1 MGYNLDC
8 SSMLRYFQQI
18 LFRLLFLGTREEK
31 TKKDNEVPWYK
42 ILWEKISKICT
53 CCRPAPAP
61 QPTAPSSVDGRPT
74 ESSGTTSPEVG
85 TTDRRQMRVTVDFD
99 SRRYGICATK
109 LSISTGELPPDL
121 VEHKM
126 TA

>member
-85 TTDRRQMRVTVDFD
+85 TTERRQMRVTVDFD
-99 SRRYGICATK
+99 SRRYRICATR
-109 LSISTGELPPDL
+109 LSISTGELPPNFC
-121 VEHKM
+121 
-126 TA
+126 

>member
-85 TTDRRQMRVTVDFD
+85 TIERRQMRVTVDFD
-99 SRRYGICATK
+99 SRRYRICATR
-109 LSISTGELPPDL
+109 LSISTGQLPPNL
-121 VEHKM
+121 VEHKI